1 MARALDLPK
10 ETSMDKVRPAGF
22 HTNLLV
28 SGAVILVMVTVSI
41 YSGSACRTV

>member
-1 MARALDLPK
+1 
-10 ETSMDKVRPAGF
+10 MDKVRPAGF